1 MRILILILTIILFVV
16 SDLTGQLKG
25 TVSDDKGELLP
36 YVSIYVQNTSTGT
49 TTNAVGAYHL
59 NLKPGEYT
67 INYRFIG
74 YKTETRQIEISDQE
88 IEVDIV
94 LETQATL
101 LSEVII
107 AADAE
112 DPAYVIIRKAIKKRE
127 FFKNYFPSY
136 GCDVYVK
143 GNQKISNVP
152 KKFMG
157 QEIGD
162 LDGALDSNRQGIV
175 YLSESVSRLHVDN
188 EDYKEI
194 VVSSKISGDDR
205 GYSFNSAREMEFNFY
220 ENTITLERQM
230 VTPLADNAL
239 AYYKYKL
246 EGTFADENGK
256 LINEI
261 SVIPKRNNDPVF
273 HGKIYIVEDEWSI
286 NSLKLGVTSSAS
298 KVYVLDSLTFNQVF
312 IPVEESEGYVLFSN
326 TITFG
331 MTIFGVK
338 FQGMFGGMYSNYN
351 MSPNYKSGFFDN
363 YVHIVEEN
371 SNERDSAFW
380 DDIRPLPLTIE
391 EQQDYKKRD
400 SISIARKDPLYLD
413 SIDRVNNSFGIGN
426 ILGGYNYQKQRKHFY
441 LDISSPLSGIQFN
454 TVQGYNLN
462 LSFDGRK
469 YYDEDETRRIL
480 FGGDASYGFSEK
492 KLRANGY
499 LTYRPS
505 RINRNQFSLSGG
517 SDVLQFNR
525 QEPISNTLNTLYS
538 LFLKDNYAKYF
549 DLKFVKFQYRHEAW
563 NGIFINHSLDWEE
576 RSPLSNNSDQSY
588 FKKEEAYTSND
599 PLNPIGD
606 IPVFEKHQAL
616 TYDLS
621 IGIRFNQK
629 YVLFPDRKFNGG
641 STGPLLQLGYTGA
654 FNFGGADISF
664 HKIAASLSGEWEVG
678 VGGRLQWYVNAGTY
692 LNNEQTSFADYRHF
706 TGNQIF
712 FTKSPDYQ
720 RSFLNLPYY
729 VYSTDESYAQ
739 VHLQHHFDGWLLD
752 KIPVLRSLGWSLVA
766 GAKHLRVTGKP
777 SYSELHLG
785 LDNIGYGFI
794 RLIRIDGVL
803 SLSDS
808 EQQYAVRM
816 SLGF

>member
-1 MRILILILTIILFVV
+1 
-16 SDLTGQLKG
+16 
-25 TVSDDKGELLP
+25 
-36 YVSIYVQNTSTGT
+36 
-49 TTNAVGAYHL
+49 
-59 NLKPGEYT
+59 
-67 INYRFIG
+67 
-74 YKTETRQIEISDQE
+74 
-88 IEVDIV
+88 
-94 LETQATL
+94 
-101 LSEVII
+101 
-107 AADAE
+107 
-112 DPAYVIIRKAIKKRE
+112 
-127 FFKNYFPSY
+127 
-136 GCDVYVK
+136 
-143 GNQKISNVP
+143 
-152 KKFMG
+152 
-157 QEIGD
+157 
-162 LDGALDSNRQGIV
+162 
-175 YLSESVSRLHVDN
+175 
-188 EDYKEI
+188 
-194 VVSSKISGDDR
+194 
-205 GYSFNSAREMEFNFY
+205 
-220 ENTITLERQM
+220 
-230 VTPLADNAL
+230 
-239 AYYKYKL
+239 
-246 EGTFADENGK
+246 FADENGK

-462 LSFDGRK
+462 LCFDGRK

-664 HKIAASLSGEWEVG
+664 HKIAASLSDEWEVG